1 MPGRKTTRPP
11 SQGAQR
17 AAHQLGILELERF
30 SHESLTRWTALSED
44 LNELQAALYFGVLPE
59 QRRLRQSLIE
69 AVQLTAPMTLS
80 LSRWSRIVT
89 FQYSTEPLSAAGSL
103 QGLGGRFNPGL
114 DLDSGTVDPFP
125 ALYVAEDQETA
136 FREKF
141 QMAST
146 DRVDGL
152 TAQELALSHSVSHS
166 TLFLNGTLRA
176 VFDMT
181 STTSLNAVAKV
192 LGRIRMPEEARRL
205 KKKLRLAQRALW
217 MIVTGRQLYQ
227 AVLEQNWRTLPLQFG
242 LPAPGHT
249 LGELIRAAG
258 FEAILYRSTKGK
270 ARCLAVFPDRLNS
283 GSLVELADEAPSSVE
298 HVKLD
303 INSGDEL
310 SGWDSLP
317 VRRRPR
323 KPTT

>member
-1 MPGRKTTRPP
+1 
-11 SQGAQR
+11 
-17 AAHQLGILELERF
+17 
-30 SHESLTRWTALSED
+30 
-44 LNELQAALYFGVLPE
+44 
-59 QRRLRQSLIE
+59 
-69 AVQLTAPMTLS
+69 
-80 LSRWSRIVT
+80 
-89 FQYSTEPLSAAGSL
+89 
-103 QGLGGRFNPGL
+103 
-114 DLDSGTVDPFP
+114 
-125 ALYVAEDQETA
+125 
-136 FREKF
+136 
-141 QMAST
+141 
-146 DRVDGL
+146 
-152 TAQELALSHSVSHS
+152 
-166 TLFLNGTLRA
+166 
-176 VFDMT
+176 
-181 STTSLNAVAKV
+181 
-192 LGRIRMPEEARRL
+192 
-205 KKKLRLAQRALW
+205 
-217 MIVTGRQLYQ
+217 
-227 AVLEQNWRTLPLQFG
+227 